1 MLWVDSGYFNKAA
14 IFNAI
19 YPFCAS
25 TWRLTSWSIVRFD
38 RLTCLLTR
46 HRYVTFACDVMM
58 FGACYKVSDI
68 CLAINFHNAEVGDR
82 NVSGE
87 LCRLQNRRLIQNFI
101 APPYKV
107 LLKIDFLTITLSFA
121 VLSRT
126 LSKPHLYFNC
136 CFILKPKNKSQLGVK
151 TVNH

>member
-68 CLAINFHNAEVGDR
+68 CLVINFHNAEVGDR

-101 APPYKV
+101 TPT
-107 LLKIDFLTITLSFA
+107 IHSITENRFLDNDLSYIKS
-121 VLSRT
+121 LY
-126 LSKPHLYFNC
+126 LNLHLYFYC
-136 CFILKPKNKSQLGVK
+136 DFILKLVDKSQLGVK